1 MFETTGTVV
10 MFNAAKDVDVVLNSA
25 RPGKAEALAI
35 GLAYFEG
42 CESDKTMDTLLNQH
56 GPYLVRR
63 SLRAFSNYAARTGQ
77 KDVAK
82 FALSLRDDIQPIHHK
97 TRTA

>member
-1 MFETTGTVV
+1 MSNTTGTVV
-10 MFNAAKDVDVVLNSA
+10 TFTAAKDVDVVLNPS
-25 RPGKAEALAI
+25 RPSKAEALTI
-35 GLAYFEG
+35 GLAYFEA
-42 CESDKTMDTLLNQH
+42 CQSDKAMDALLNEH

-82 FALSLRDDIQPIHHK
+82 FAMDLREDIQPIHHK
-97 TRTA
+97 TAI